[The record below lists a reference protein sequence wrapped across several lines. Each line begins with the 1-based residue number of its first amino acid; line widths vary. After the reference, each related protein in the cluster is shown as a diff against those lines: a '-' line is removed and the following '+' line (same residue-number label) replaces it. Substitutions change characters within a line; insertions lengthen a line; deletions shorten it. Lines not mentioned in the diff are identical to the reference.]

1 MQDPHEE
8 TALIGPRRKLDDY
21 NRARLDAAFA
31 IVTGRMHTFEF
42 LDDHRF
48 AHAALAVQQQTR
60 HPRTTRLFD
69 HLVEPL
75 QGAIGS
81 RVAHPISNLHLPDTI
96 LVAVEGAFAHCRGQM
111 GQI

>member
-1 MQDPHEE
+1 M
-8 TALIGPRRKLDDY
+8 ALIGPRRKLDDHD
-21 NRARLDAAFA
+21 RARLDAAFA

-42 LDDHRF
+42 LDDHRL

-60 HPRTTRLFD
+60 HPCTTRLLD

-81 RVAHPISNLHLPDTI
+81 HVADPIGHLHLPDTI
-96 LVAVEGAFAHCRGQM
+96 LVAVEGAFAQGGGQM